1 MNHFHKSLPPA
12 TQKTGE
18 INSLIQR
25 KYTSNNPFSALI
37 WWKSSVRQASF
48 YSESVS
54 KDISS
59 TAATLK
65 HYRKGNSMVRDP
77 GSYSSMET
85 SINRLTRRR
94 FIQTAAMLL
103 SATALPRVQAF
114 DQPIPKSHAL
124 DEYLVLGQSGLR
136 VSPFA
141 LGCMTFGED
150 LGWGASVGDSEQV
163 LDRYLALGGNFIDTA
178 NGYTKGH
185 SEKII
190 GDYLARNPG
199 RRDRLV
205 IGTKF
210 ATNLYPGDPNG
221 GGTSRKATIDAC
233 NESLR
238 RLRTDYIDLYW
249 MHHWDSN
256 TPVEE
261 TMSALNDL
269 VRAGKVRYL
278 GVSDTPAWVATQ
290 AQMIAITRGWAPFIA
305 TQIEYSLAERSS
317 EAELLPMATAM
328 GMGVIPWAPLAA
340 GRISGK
346 YTRQN
351 GAQAEGGRAALMGP
365 RVTEKHLQIVDALTE
380 AALELNTT
388 IPRVALSWLQNRNA
402 VTTTI
407 LGARLPEHLE
417 DNVQAL
423 ALELPTEITDSLEK
437 LTTPELPF
445 PIEFLNQ
452 NAKALHQG
460 STTVNGVSTRLHPY
474 GPRNQKDHY

>member
-1 MNHFHKSLPPA
+1 MTDGRHREVLPASSLTGSVFTRRHF
-12 TQKTGE
+12 
-18 INSLIQR
+18 IQ
-25 KYTSNNPFSALI
+25 SAALMMAASALPGAFA
-37 WWKSSVRQASF
+37 KG
-48 YSESVS
+48 
-54 KDISS
+54 
-59 TAATLK
+59 TL
-65 HYRKGNSMVRDP
+65 R
-77 GSYSSMET
+77 
-85 SINRLTRRR
+85 
-94 FIQTAAMLL
+94 
-103 SATALPRVQAF
+103 
-114 DQPIPKSHAL
+114 PKSRAL
-124 DEYLVLGQSGLR
+124 DEYLTLGNSGLR

-150 LGWGASVGDSEQV
+150 LGWGASVSESESV
-163 LDRYLALGGNFIDTA
+163 LARYLDLGGNFIDTA

-190 GDYLARNPG
+190 GDWLAKNPG
-199 RRDRLV
+199 RRDRIV

-221 GGTSRKATIDAC
+221 GGTSRKAIIESC
-233 NESLR
+233 NQSLR

-261 TMSALNDL
+261 TMSVLNDL
-269 VRAGKVRYL
+269 VREGKVRYL

-290 AQMIAITRGWAPFIA
+290 AQMTARARGWAPFIA
-305 TQIEYSLAERSS
+305 TQIEYSLAERSG
-317 EAELLPMATAM
+317 EAELLPMAAEM
-328 GMGVIPWAPLAA
+328 GMAVMPWAPLAA

-351 GAQAEGGRAALMGP
+351 GAKAEGGRAALMGP

-380 AALELNTT
+380 IARDLNTT
-388 IPRVALSWLQNRNA
+388 VPRVALSWTQNRPG

-407 LGARLPEHLE
+407 LGARLRSQLD

-423 ALELPTEITDSLEK
+423 PLVLPDEITERLDT
-437 LTTPELPF
+437 LTAPELPF
-445 PIEFLNQ
+445 PVAFLNA

-460 STTVNGVSTRLHPY
+460 ATTVNGVPTRLHPY
-474 GPRNQKDHY
+474 GPRDQKDHY